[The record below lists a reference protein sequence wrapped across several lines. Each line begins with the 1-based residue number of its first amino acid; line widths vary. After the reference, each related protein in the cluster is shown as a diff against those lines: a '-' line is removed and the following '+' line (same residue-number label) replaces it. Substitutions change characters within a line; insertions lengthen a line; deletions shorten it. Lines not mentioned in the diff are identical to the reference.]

1 MICVRFLANDVAVK
15 AYQEGKLPFPD
26 GAIITRL
33 ACRYVP
39 SEENNEVF
47 GRPQSFTLGGR
58 VYTKHKCSSRKRD
71 RQIRGRL
78 SLKELRR
85 LAGGIPHNAVGIP
98 ICRFTQ
104 CLQSDRSLLEK
115 VSLIQKELQPR

>member
-58 VYTKHKCSSRKRD
+58 FHLRGSRLYK
-71 RQIRGRL
+71 
-78 SLKELRR
+78 
-85 LAGGIPHNAVGIP
+85 
-98 ICRFTQ
+98 TQ
-104 CLQSDRSLLEK
+104 M
-115 VSLIQKELQPR
+115 LIKKTGSADPR